1 MKVDSVIRQCQTDTR
16 WRKKAMVAEEMT
28 KEQIA
33 KAQDLSGEIIGQ
45 PEVDGCLA
53 HRVQPLK
60 FRHSLSRSRHPAEE
74 SSSETSERFY
84 ASSEQGSCSTRPTDS
99 SARTLTSSTTLTT

>member
-1 MKVDSVIRQCQTDTR
+1 MKAS
-16 WRKKAMVAEEMT
+16 VAEEMT